1 MMMVEAI
8 VRVDKLEEVKKCM
21 AGLGINGFTVS
32 PCFGYGE
39 EEGPKEEY
47 RGRKYDSDLIEKNRT
62 KHFIIK
68 NWLKKINKIKNWLN
82 KTKRK
87 SQGQLPMKRY
97 LREGPTA

>member
-1 MMMVEAI
+1 MIRPRKAS
-8 VRVDKLEEVKKCM
+8 
-21 AGLGINGFTVS
+21 FTD
-32 PCFGYGE
+32 
-39 EEGPKEEY
+39 
-47 RGRKYDSDLIEKNRT
+47 RKRQINRT

-87 SQGQLPMKRY
+87 SQAQLPLKRY

>member
-1 MMMVEAI
+1 MIRPRKAS
-8 VRVDKLEEVKKCM
+8 
-21 AGLGINGFTVS
+21 FTD
-32 PCFGYGE
+32 
-39 EEGPKEEY
+39 
-47 RGRKYDSDLIEKNRT
+47 RKRQKNRT

-87 SQGQLPMKRY
+87 SQAQLPLKRY